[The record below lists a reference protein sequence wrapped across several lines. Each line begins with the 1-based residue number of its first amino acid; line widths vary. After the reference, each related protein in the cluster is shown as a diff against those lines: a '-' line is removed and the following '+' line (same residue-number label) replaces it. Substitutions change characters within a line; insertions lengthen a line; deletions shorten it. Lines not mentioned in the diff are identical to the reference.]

1 MKKNKI
7 ETAFKKCK
15 RFIDKSI
22 NELRSYKDDDEFS
35 KKLEWEDMWKD
46 FQNICKKT
54 INEYFKINLNTLSL
68 EKENEE

>member
-1 MKKNKI
+1 LFYNIKWKNRKRRHKIDESKYSENKKNKILNIIIKNFKWKKNKI

-35 KKLEWEDMWKD
+35 
-46 FQNICKKT
+46 
-54 INEYFKINLNTLSL
+54 
-68 EKENEE
+68 